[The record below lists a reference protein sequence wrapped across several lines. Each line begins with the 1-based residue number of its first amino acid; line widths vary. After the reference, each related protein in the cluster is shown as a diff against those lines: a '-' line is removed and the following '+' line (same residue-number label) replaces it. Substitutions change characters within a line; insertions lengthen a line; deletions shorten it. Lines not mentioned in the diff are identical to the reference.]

1 MRQDIDQ
8 KKIRR
13 RYEDVKNYEDT
24 VRRQAA
30 LAELARPKVQYA
42 RKVDCRAKS
51 IKGKSIANIMD
62 NYIKKQTA

>member
-24 VRRQAA
+24 LRRQAA
-30 LAELARPKVQYA
+30 LAKQARTKGRSVS
-42 RKVDCRAKS
+42 KVDS
-51 IKGKSIANIMD
+51 S
-62 NYIKKQTA
+62 KK